1 MIQWENNVIAITFIS
16 SCLQG
21 QKKLEKKEEMQ
32 TEIYWSVTIVDCDF
46 VLAVGKFSAICPC
59 WHLMFPAHTDP
70 SLDSK
75 TDSNKMVPAYTNLS
89 LVLWLVSAFVSSEP
103 VLKLLISEGAN
114 Y

>member
-1 MIQWENNVIAITFIS
+1 MFIS

-21 QKKLEKKEEMQ
+21 QKKLEKEEEMQ
-32 TEIYWSVTIVDCDF
+32 TEIYWSVTIVDCEF
-46 VLAVGKFSAICPC
+46 VLPVGKSSAICPC

-70 SLDSK
+70 SLDSE
-75 TDSNKMVPAYTNLS
+75 TDSNKMVPAYTKLS
-89 LVLWLVSAFVSSEP
+89 LVLWLVPAFVSSEP